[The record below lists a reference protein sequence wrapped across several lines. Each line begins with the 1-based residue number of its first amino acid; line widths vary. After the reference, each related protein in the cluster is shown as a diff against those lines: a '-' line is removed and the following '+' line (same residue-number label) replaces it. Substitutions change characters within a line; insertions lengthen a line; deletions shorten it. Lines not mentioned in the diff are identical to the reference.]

1 MLSHANFQKALK
13 NFWHDWQQQK
23 PSYHSLSL
31 WWEKGKMYLKMLSIH
46 YCVESKKNIRNKQ
59 EQLTLF
65 LNTEKMKQDPDL
77 NKTNKAQNQLEDI
90 QNFKDTGSIIRSR
103 EKLIIKQ
110 EKPNKYFFDHEKQKQ
125 KNKTIKQLQD
135 TKNNETEIITSDY
148 EILKYCK
155 IFFSNLYTKTQTNI
169 QIQKELLTP
178 IQPKPK
184 INNKQNEKLT
194 QEITLN
200 ELKTT
205 IFQIENAN

>member
-1 MLSHANFQKALK
+1 
-13 NFWHDWQQQK
+13 
-23 PSYHSLSL
+23 
-31 WWEKGKMYLKMLSIH
+31 
-46 YCVESKKNIRNKQ
+46 
-59 EQLTLF
+59 
-65 LNTEKMKQDPDL
+65 MKQDPDL
-77 NKTNKAQNQLEDI
+77 NKINKAQNQLEDI

-155 IFFSNLYTKTQTNI
+155 IFFSNLHTKTQTNM

-178 IQPKPK
+178 IQPK

-205 IFQIENAN
+205 IFQIETAN